1 LTKKY
6 YIKEQLLK
14 GGIAVLGQRGKTW
27 LRTSFWLLIL
37 VTAFWPAAGIAAS
50 PALFTPR
57 TWSPSFLVVSAQTP
71 LEAQILGERPINS
84 PALAGPSYLQDV
96 CPGPEAAGDATL
108 RLPKNF
114 RISFRYNSEN
124 SGSGAERFSQP
135 PLLFKYSMDYCLSS
149 KLKVGLSGFL
159 YQTPADHILFLRQKN
174 DLIMGWGPSLKY
186 DLGRWNFTFQSQV
199 SQAEKASP
207 DSNKDLQSWFR
218 VWYAF

>member
-1 LTKKY
+1 M
-6 YIKEQLLK
+6 
-14 GGIAVLGQRGKTW
+14 LGQRGKTW
-27 LRTSFWLLIL
+27 LRASFWLLIM

-50 PALFTPR
+50 PAICTPR
-57 TWSPSFLVVSAQTP
+57 GWPPPFTVVTAQTP
-71 LEAQILGERPINS
+71 MEVQMFGERPTS
-84 PALAGPSYLQDV
+84 PPSLTAPSYLQDV
-96 CPGPEAAGDATL
+96 CPGLEGGGESTL

-159 YQTPADHILFLRQKN
+159 YQPPADHLSFLRQKT
-174 DLIMGWGPSLKY
+174 DLVMGWGPSLKY

-199 SQAEKASP
+199 SQAEKVRP
-207 DSNKDLQSWFR
+207 EDSKDLQGWFR